1 MAGPIIILRPS
12 LNSFDWNYWADEAA
26 APRTMVGDPNQTGT
40 MNLSHAAFPAS
51 AKLDGLIAAQWVPIV
66 LASASFG
73 GKTLVIRFNGGL
85 TWTLGGDTFVG
96 VEANPEWGWN
106 GTIAKVDPGTIR
118 VVRQG
123 IVGQASAD
131 GFRIM
136 PQNITG

>member
-12 LNSFDWNYWADEAA
+12 LNSFDWDYSADTAA
-26 APRTMVGDPNQTGT
+26 ASRMMVDDSNQTGT
-40 MNLSHAAFPAS
+40 MKLSQAAFPAS
-51 AKLDGLIAAQWVPIV
+51 PVFDGFIEGRWVPIV

-73 GKTLVIRFNGGL
+73 GKTLVIRLDGSL

-96 VEANPEWGWN
+96 VAANPEWGWN

-123 IVGQASAD
+123 VVGQASAH

-136 PQNITG
+136 PQNIAG